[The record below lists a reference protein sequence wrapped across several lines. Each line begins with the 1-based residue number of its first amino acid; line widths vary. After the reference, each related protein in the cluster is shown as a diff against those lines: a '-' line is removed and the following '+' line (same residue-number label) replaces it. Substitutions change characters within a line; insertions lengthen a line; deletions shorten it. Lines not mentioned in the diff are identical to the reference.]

1 MRKVALVGGPGI
13 DRSGPAQVLAEAY
26 DLTFI
31 SAGDLFRGHVQ
42 HRTATG
48 EQMDQY
54 IRAGNLVPEELT
66 ATAIADGLAGVG
78 GGWVLSG
85 YPTTVGQAEC
95 LTRRGHQPDVV
106 IELVLTEDEYGFVM
120 RRWMELDPQ
129 QAERQQEIMLLHSL
143 YQERAEPL
151 RACYQARGMFQTT
164 SGFGDYEDV
173 AARLI
178 TIVSGG

>member
-1 MRKVALVGGPGI
+1 MRKVALVGGPGT

-48 EQMDQY
+48 EQIQQY
-54 IRAGNLVPEELT
+54 IRAGNRVPEELA
-66 ATAIADGLAGVG
+66 ATAIADALAGVG

-95 LTRRGHQPDVV
+95 LAQHGHQPDAM
-106 IELVLTEDEYGFVM
+106 IELVLTEDEYRFVM
-120 RRWMELDPQ
+120 RRRTELDPQ
-129 QAERQQEIMLLHSL
+129 QAERQQKIMLRHSL
-143 YQERAEPL
+143 YQGRGEPL
-151 RACYQARGMFQTT
+151 RAYYQARGMFQTT

-178 TIVSGG
+178 AIVSGG